1 MRHRKRILPLAAVLI
16 LAAALIFMNARDFRA
31 EAASS
36 GEIQEQID
44 KLKEEKAA
52 GDEKLEQLRSQLS
65 DTMDEMMDV
74 VNRKNIIDQEISV
87 LHGQLQTTNDMI
99 ASYTVL
105 IADKQEE
112 LDREQQRLTELNSK
126 YKERIRAMEEDG
138 NLSYWSVIF
147 EASSLSDLLDKL
159 TMINEIAAADQ
170 RRLDEISAAAQAVA
184 KTLAELKEQKA
195 ELEATRES
203 LEQTQIQLEEKRAEA
218 DRLLADLIARGEE
231 YEAYIEAGEAAQD
244 ERANEIAQLQDQYDL
259 TKYLEWLATSEPPTT
274 APPPTTVPPTT
285 VPPTTASGETP
296 APDPE
301 PTAPPEPSEGEAVWR
316 SPLTKPSWIVSPY
329 GMRIHPKLGVW
340 RMHEGVDLDG
350 DLGDPIVAARSGVV
364 TWTAYEENGGGNYIF
379 INHGDGYSSTYMHMT
394 HFIVKVGDI
403 VSAGQV
409 VGYMG
414 STGLSTGVHLHFG
427 IYYNGNSVNPADY
440 VDFS

>member
-74 VNRKNIIDQEISV
+74 VNRKNIIDQEISI

-184 KTLAELKEQKA
+184 KTQAELKEQKA

-285 VPPTTASGETP
+285 ASGETP

-316 SPLTKPSWIVSPY
+316 SPLTKPSRIVSPY

>member
-74 VNRKNIIDQEISV
+74 VNRKNIIDQEISI

-184 KTLAELKEQKA
+184 KTQAELKEQKA
-195 ELEATRES
+195 ELEAPRQS

-259 TKYLEWLATSEPPTT
+259 TKYLEWLAPSEPPTT
-274 APPPTTVPPTT
+274 APPPPTAPPTT